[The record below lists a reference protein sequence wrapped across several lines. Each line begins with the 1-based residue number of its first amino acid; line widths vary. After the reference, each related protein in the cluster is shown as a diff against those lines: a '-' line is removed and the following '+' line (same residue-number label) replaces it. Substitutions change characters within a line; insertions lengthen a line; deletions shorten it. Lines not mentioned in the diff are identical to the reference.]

1 MNGIKR
7 SQITQNNIQ
16 TSRTFNTLSALMAFL
31 LWGGW
36 SYYINHNDVDYS
48 GIISGFTQGTASLMI
63 TLFML
68 RFVTYLYHQY
78 QHPIAKQFM
87 PAMITVSLTS
97 LCLVSI
103 HTLIDTPNI
112 VYTIA
117 PALSVA
123 FIFCLYTSFKLHK
136 INQLQGYNQ

>member
-1 MNGIKR
+1 MPN
-7 SQITQNNIQ
+7 TLQ

-31 LWGGW
+31 LWGSW
-36 SYYINHNDVDYS
+36 SYYINDNNTDYS
-48 GIISGFTQGTASLMI
+48 GLISGLTQGTASLMI

-78 QHPIAKQFM
+78 QHPVAKQLM
-87 PAMITVSLTS
+87 PAIVTVSLTS

-112 VYTIA
+112 LYTVT

-123 FIFCLYTSFKLHK
+123 FIFCLYTAFKLHK
-136 INQLQGYNQ
+136 INKLQGCNK

>member
-1 MNGIKR
+1 MPN
-7 SQITQNNIQ
+7 TLQ
-16 TSRTFNTLSALMAFL
+16 TSRTFNMLSALMAFL
-31 LWGGW
+31 LWGSW
-36 SYYINHNDVDYS
+36 SYYINDNNTDYS
-48 GIISGFTQGTASLMI
+48 GIISGLTQGTASLMI

-78 QHPIAKQFM
+78 QHPVAKQLM
-87 PAMITVSLTS
+87 PAIVTVSITS

-112 VYTIA
+112 LYTVA

-123 FIFCLYTSFKLHK
+123 FVFCLYTAFKLHK
-136 INQLQGYNQ
+136 INQLQGFNK